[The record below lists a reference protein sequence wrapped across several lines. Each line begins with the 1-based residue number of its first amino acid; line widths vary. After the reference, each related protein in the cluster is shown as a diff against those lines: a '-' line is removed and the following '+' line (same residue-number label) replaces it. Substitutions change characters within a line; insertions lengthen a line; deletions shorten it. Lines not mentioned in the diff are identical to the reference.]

1 MLATPSV
8 PPSIKTAC
16 FMDGKTILCVPS
28 MNLSVFMDGKLIL
41 LAPSMNM
48 SVFMDGPSFQGKV
61 EQGNRLRRCLQS
73 TLPCST
79 ARKQPMEQ
87 ANHHQKRFQ
96 GTSPCSILPGGEEK
110 KSPAVK
116 LSAGNRKQSKN
127 NSGVYRISAEATTFA
142 TLARRAATL
151 PLSAGWTRWVRS
163 ITAQRASRS
172 MTIEVPV

>member
-1 MLATPSV
+1 
-8 PPSIKTAC
+8 
-16 FMDGKTILCVPS
+16 MDGKMISRAQS

-41 LAPSMNM
+41 RAPSMNLC
-48 SVFMDGPSFQGKV
+48 VFMDGPSFQGKV
-61 EQGNRLRRCLQS
+61 EQGNRLRKCLQGTS
-73 TLPCST
+73 PCST

-96 GTSPCSILPGGEEK
+96 GTSPCSILPEGEDN
-110 KSPAVK
+110 KSQAVK
-116 LSAGNRKQSKN
+116 QSAGNRKQGKKQTKTQEF
-127 NSGVYRISAEATTFA
+127 YCISAEATTFA

-163 ITAQRASRS
+163 ITAQSASRS